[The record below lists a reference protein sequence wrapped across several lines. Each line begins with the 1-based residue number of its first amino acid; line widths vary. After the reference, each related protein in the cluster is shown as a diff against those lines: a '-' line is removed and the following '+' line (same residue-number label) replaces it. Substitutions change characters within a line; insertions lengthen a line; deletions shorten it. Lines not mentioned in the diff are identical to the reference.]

1 MKSSKQ
7 SSIWTT
13 TTNPIKS
20 KYVNLVKLLVWS
32 SSFCRLLVGSYK
44 LSFAFTSKDP
54 NGILINAIII
64 NQGDM
69 SKEYLDLKFIYHYD
83 ESLPNKIPLKIIAP
97 NHLLETN
104 LQASKE

>member
-1 MKSSKQ
+1 MHSQ
-7 SSIWTT
+7 
-13 TTNPIKS
+13 
-20 KYVNLVKLLVWS
+20 VKTQMGYWFV
-32 SSFCRLLVGSYK
+32 V
-44 LSFAFTSKDP
+44 
-54 NGILINAIII
+54 II

-104 LQASKE
+104 LQASKEWNMILLS

>member
-1 MKSSKQ
+1 MLFIRDKGK
-7 SSIWTT
+7 
-13 TTNPIKS
+13 K
-20 KYVNLVKLLVWS
+20 
-32 SSFCRLLVGSYK
+32 RD
-44 LSFAFTSKDP
+44 AFTTKDP
-54 NGILINAIII
+54 NGILINAVII

-104 LQASKE
+104 LQASKENSMKKDELVMIKAQQRRK